1 MVEEKETPE
10 ESCPKH
16 VIDERKVEEAIER
29 MYRSEQQDMFDD
41 PDMNWSGLRWVILA
55 GQILNSTL
63 SGLVVEQQKKKMNN
77 FVACFHLTVHHTFVI
92 VK

>member
-1 MVEEKETPE
+1 MHGIASAFLTIQGATITCFTLTEELIAQNEKGDVEIIVPKE

-41 PDMNWSGLRWVILA
+41 PDMNWSGLR
-55 GQILNSTL
+55 
-63 SGLVVEQQKKKMNN
+63 
-77 FVACFHLTVHHTFVI
+77 
-92 VK
+92 